1 MALYPVGQAPAATVQ
16 SNDPL
21 ATQSFVTNATNTSAG
36 IITVGGFQL
45 GLAITFTYSGGFAY
59 ITSPAIARIQIGALD
74 AAAPV
79 AQTLS
84 VQSVVT
90 GTTNTAGTN
99 FTITGSQGT
108 GTGIGG
114 DIIFQVAPASTTG
127 STPNTLVQALRV
139 YNNKTVIVGSNYTV
153 ATLPTAGTQGRRAW
167 VTDATAPTF
176 GGALTGGGAVVI
188 PVFDNGTAWV
198 SA

>member
-1 MALYPVGQAPAATVQ
+1 MALYPVGQTPAATGQ

-21 ATQSFVTNATNTSAG
+21 ATQSFVYNPPGPVT
-36 IITVGGFQL
+36 IGGGL
-45 GLAITFTYSGGFAY
+45 VVGLAISFTYSGGFAY
-59 ITSPAIARIQIGALD
+59 ITSPAIAKIQIGALD

-84 VQSVVT
+84 VQSVA
-90 GTTNTAGTN
+90 AGTSN
-99 FTITGSQGT
+99 TVGQKFTVKGSQGT

-114 DIIFQVAPASTTG
+114 DIIFQVAPAGTTG
-127 STPNTLVQALRV
+127 TAVNALATAMRI
-139 YNNKTVIVGSNYTV
+139 YNDKTVFAGAGFTV
-153 ATLPTAGTQGRRAW
+153 ATLPTAGTVGRRAY

-176 GGALTGGGAVVI
+176 GGVLVGGGAVVI